1 MSWQDIQTI
10 GLPPQT
16 TAVVN
21 LAGQNVLDMKQRWS
35 EGFKQNVWN
44 SRVNTTTALAEAI
57 VKGDAK
63 PNVFISMSGVGVYQ
77 PSETEEYSEDSRPVE
92 YDFLSKLALAWE
104 KASILPPN
112 INCRQVN
119 IRSGV
124 VLGKD
129 GGMIKQLYLPFYF
142 GLGGPVLPGNQYLPW
157 IHIDDITRLILHS
170 IENEIV
176 VGVLNGVA
184 PQVITNKEFSDVS
197 FLIRLLYY

>member
-1 MSWQDIQTI
+1 MPGPQRMSWQDIQKT

-44 SRVNTTTALAEAI
+44 SRVNTTIALAKAI
-57 VKGDAK
+57 IKSESK
-63 PNVFISMSGVGVYQ
+63 PNVFVTMSGVGIYQ
-77 PSETEEYSEDSRPVE
+77 PSETVEYSEESMPTE

-112 INCRQVN
+112 VNCRQVN
-119 IRSGV
+119 IRCGV
-124 VLGKD
+124 VLGRD
-129 GGMIKQLYLPFYF
+129 GGMIKQLYLPFYV
-142 GLGGPVLPGNQYLPW
+142 GLGGPVMPGGQYLPW
-157 IHIDDITRLILHS
+157 IHIDDITRLILYA

-176 VGVLNGVA
+176 IGVLNGVA
-184 PQVITNKEFSDVS
+184 PQLITNKQFSDVS
-197 FLIRLLYY
+197 Y